1 MIPLRMCQIGK
12 YMPDSSSSVRLH
24 TVSLK
29 AWARAQLLEGCDVQ
43 KPTSW
48 VKEEEKDGDGL

>member
-1 MIPLRMCQIGK
+1 MCQIGQ
-12 YMPDSSSSVRLH
+12 YVPDSSSSVRLQ